1 MRRYEI
7 YGRKFIAEGE
17 QLYVEVLEAT
27 LADEA
32 RPAKRH
38 YKKHKKIADFPPPE
52 KPEKKK
58 KGSARQCAHCGK
70 VPKETAVCLVCSEQI
85 SYKTHYCC
93 ETMREHNKRHVT
105 ACGSGT
111 LILLNINSTYV
122 FIIRGKRCAPWAS
135 LYLDEHGE
143 EDRDLK

>member
-58 KGSARQCAHCGK
+58 KGSARHCAHCGK
-70 VPKETAVCLVCSEQI
+70 EGHLADGCPEA
-85 SYKTHYCC
+85 
-93 ETMREHNKRHVT
+93 KR
-105 ACGSGT
+105 
-111 LILLNINSTYV
+111 
-122 FIIRGKRCAPWAS
+122 
-135 LYLDEHGE
+135 DHGE
-143 EDRDLK
+143 IDFNSQGNGKK